1 MIKNQRVHDIAIR
14 FPKEKKH
21 LKKKLLAIAK
31 RNSMTMTQVVII
43 VIESFLALPEKTITI
58 KLK

>member
-1 MIKNQRVHDIAIR
+1 MENQRPNDIAVR
-14 FPKEKKH
+14 LPASKKH
-21 LKKKLLAIAK
+21 LKNDLLKIAK
-31 RNSMTMTQVVII
+31 RNDMTMTQLMVV